1 MGKIGE
7 NPRRLY
13 VFSVP
18 GTGTDLGRTWDGR
31 GTDVGRTWDG
41 PTTETTDQKTTK
53 KPAPIKTNRLL
64 ATLERTNRPLRVYL
78 AAPAAPD
85 ADGQTPAVILAEGAA
100 TVTVHVHELA
110 LVARLLADCARL
122 LATADAVP
130 APEDI
135 VWRRRHR
142 AHVERQA
149 EHGDP
154 TARAE
159 RDRLA
164 KAARE

>member
-1 MGKIGE
+1 M
-7 NPRRLY
+7 
-13 VFSVP
+13 
-18 GTGTDLGRTWDGR
+18 T
-31 GTDVGRTWDG
+31 
-41 PTTETTDQKTTK
+41 
-53 KPAPIKTNRLL
+53 TNRLL

-85 ADGQTPAVILAEGAA
+85 ADGQTPAVILGDGAA

-142 AHVERQA
+142 AHIERQA

-154 TARAE
+154 TARAA

-164 KAARE
+164 KVERE